1 MRYNN
6 HVVLVFTIEKCSI
19 FGFFV
24 FVSHCVCNYVF
35 SLEISWLRETL
46 YAFRNMLYNETNLTF
61 CKTNGNSEHKIILMQ
76 CHPIAKN
83 KTVKIV
89 RMFATDACY
98 KNIDILSHQLET
110 KTNTQYRRNIPQ
122 WMTFVRQHIAWN
134 VKYRLSQASF
144 VHFRK
149 FSKF

>member
-1 MRYNN
+1 MFY
-6 HVVLVFTIEKCSI
+6 FW
-19 FGFFV
+19 FFV

-61 CKTNGNSEHKIILMQ
+61 CKTNANSEHKIIPMQ

-110 KTNTQYRRNIPQ
+110 KTNTQYRRTHSTVDDICKTTHCMECQ
-122 WMTFVRQHIAWN
+122 I
-134 VKYRLSQASF
+134 SF
-144 VHFRK
+144 VTSIVCT
-149 FSKF
+149 FSQI